1 MKDPSFLYILF
12 YLPNPLRTN
21 KGGVNFQFLYLYF
34 SFCFFVWGHG
44 FCFFLKLEGEAIFH
58 VHPPPVRRTG
68 RRGDIE
74 RERERE
80 REEGTF

>member
-1 MKDPSFLYILF
+1 L
-12 YLPNPLRTN
+12 
-21 KGGVNFQFLYLYF
+21 
-34 SFCFFVWGHG
+34 GHG

-58 VHPPPVRRTG
+58 VHPPPVTRTA
-68 RRGDIE
+68 RTGDIE